1 MTMGEFGGMTFV
13 TDPAPAPVLLIAV
26 EGFFSVLASFP
37 KARLAGRVMRRLSP
51 THMPLADTSHP
62 AGRAPTP

>member
-1 MTMGEFGGMTFV
+1 MTMGELGGMTFV
-13 TDPAPAPVLLIAV
+13 TDPFPVPVPLIAV

-51 THMPLADTSHP
+51 RHMPLADTSHP

>member
-1 MTMGEFGGMTFV
+1 MTMGELGGMTFV
-13 TDPAPAPVLLIAV
+13 TDSAPVLLIAV

-37 KARLAGRVMRRLSP
+37 NARLAGRVMRRLSP